1 MLSLTVAP
9 KDITSPPS
17 PRFILSPLSVMD
29 PFTVNVLA
37 IDTSVKL
44 PVLEDKMLAVT
55 FCVIDKIEHLP
66 DIGYTCKKCY
76 SYSNV

>member
-1 MLSLTVAP
+1 MILSLTVAP

-17 PRFILSPLSVMD
+17 PRLILSPLSVMD

-44 PVLEDKMLAVT
+44 PLPDVIVFEVKTLAVK
-55 FCVIDKIEHLP
+55 FC
-66 DIGYTCKKCY
+66 DIAI
-76 SYSNV
+76 